1 MFKKFINNRVSD
13 ALQDRTAQLESL
25 VNGLVDKAT
34 ATLKG
39 SITEAV
45 AQLEVIVKT
54 STNKINESVRT
65 GKDELSVVA
74 NEKLDTLKADLLY
87 LGETSKTR
95 LRNVA
100 DDLKDELE
108 IAFKKFEADLKET
121 ANQVKTDIL
130 ADLKKETEGT
140 LDTAVAGMRG
150 AMEAILENA
159 KAEMKGYVDALK
171 NDK

>member
-1 MFKKFINNRVSD
+1 MFKKFINSKVSEVI
-13 ALQDRTAQLESL
+13 QDKSIQLESL
-25 VNGLVDKAT
+25 VNGLVYKTT

-39 SITEAV
+39 SVTEAA
-45 AQLEVIVKT
+45 AQLEAIAKA

-65 GKDELSVVA
+65 GKEELSVVA
-74 NEKLDTLKADLLY
+74 NEKLDTLKADILY

-108 IAFKKFEADLKET
+108 ITFKKFEADLKET

-130 ADLKKETEGT
+130 ADFKKETKGT
-140 LDTAVAGMRG
+140 LNTAVAGMHG
-150 AMEAILENA
+150 AMVAILENA

-171 NDK
+171 KDK

>member
-1 MFKKFINNRVSD
+1 MFKKFISNKVSD
-13 ALQDRTAQLESL
+13 ALQDRATQLESL
-25 VNGLVDKAT
+25 VNGLVGKAT
-34 ATLKG
+34 ATLQG
-39 SITEAV
+39 SVTEAV
-45 AQLEVIVKT
+45 AQLEVIVKI

-108 IAFKKFEADLKET
+108 ITFKKFEEDLKET

-130 ADLKKETEGT
+130 ADLKKETESI

>member
-13 ALQDRTAQLESL
+13 ALQGRTAQLESL

-39 SITEAV
+39 SVTEA
-45 AQLEVIVKT
+45 ATQLEAIVKT

-87 LGETSKTR
+87 LGETSKTH

-108 IAFKKFEADLKET
+108 IAFKKFEEDLKET

-130 ADLKKETEGT
+130 ADLKK
-140 LDTAVAGMRG
+140 
-150 AMEAILENA
+150 
-159 KAEMKGYVDALK
+159 
-171 NDK
+171 